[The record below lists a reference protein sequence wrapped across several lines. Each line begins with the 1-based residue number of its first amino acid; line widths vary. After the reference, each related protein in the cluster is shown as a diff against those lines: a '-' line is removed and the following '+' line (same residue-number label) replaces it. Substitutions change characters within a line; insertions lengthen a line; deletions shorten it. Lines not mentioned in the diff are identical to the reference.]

1 MKSQQYNNNPRGF
14 SLIEMAVVI
23 AIIGIL
29 MTFGIRLATSF
40 QNKGAFSATAE
51 RQKQIKDVL
60 TAYLA
65 RTGELPCPADPAAM
79 TGVADC
85 DPTKNPGLI
94 PFQTLG
100 IPKSSAL
107 DGWDRYFTYVVWND
121 ADTSQ
126 CTGAAPFD
134 DVTNNENWTANV
146 AHPISPFK
154 TFHDGANGCLMIEEA
169 DAAGAVTNRRRA
181 VALVIS
187 HGPNGFG
194 GYTAKGG
201 KIGFPDAADHPEK
214 KNSIGNGA
222 SITTAFRTQ
231 PINLDGFDDIVLE
244 ISADDLLVPLK
255 RDGTMVSKQQ
265 LDKDYLHT
273 LFYVVQETVTSDTPP
288 EETVT
293 SGTPPVSV
301 IECKVYYF
309 ASGDV
314 SVETTPLGP
323 PPTPKLP
330 THLAILSHSDHGS
343 IEIPASKYCP
353 SGLIAETTPL

>member
-1 MKSQQYNNNPRGF
+1 MKNQQKINKSYGF

-60 TAYLA
+60 TAFLA
-65 RTGELPCPADPAAM
+65 REGRLPCPAAPGVAM
-79 TGVADC
+79 TGVEDC
-85 DPTKNPGLI
+85 TPANNPGLI

-100 IPKSSAL
+100 IPKSSAM
-107 DGWDRYFTYVVWND
+107 DGWDRYFTYAVW
-121 ADTSQ
+121 S
-126 CTGAAPFD
+126 GAS
-134 DVTNNENWTANV
+134 TNCPASGDFVEVSPAENWTTNI

-154 TFHDGANGCLMIEEA
+154 TFHDGTNGCLMIEETGA
-169 DAAGAVTNRRRA
+169 DGDATNPNTNRRRA

-231 PINLDGFDDIVLE
+231 PINLDGFDDVVME
-244 ISADDLLVPLK
+244 ISAYDLLVPLK
-255 RDGTMVSKQQ
+255 RDGTVISKLQ
-265 LDKDYLHT
+265 LDREYLYT
-273 LFYVVQETVTSDTPP
+273 LFAVKPEAPPSSDCTIEYISPDPLSPVTVAPN
-288 EETVT
+288 
-293 SGTPPVSV
+293 
-301 IECKVYYF
+301 
-309 ASGDV
+309 A
-314 SVETTPLGP
+314 P
-323 PPTPKLP
+323 PPSQVIL
-330 THLAILSHSDHGS
+330 THPLYGS
-343 IEIPASKYCP
+343 IPIAASKYCP
-353 SGLIAETTPL
+353 AGQFTNINLVLVPNL

>member
-1 MKSQQYNNNPRGF
+1 MKNQQYNNNPRGF

-23 AIIGIL
+23 AIMGIL

-60 TAYLA
+60 TAFLA
-65 RTGELPCPADPAAM
+65 REGRLPCPADPAAM

-100 IPKSSAL
+100 IPKSSAM

-134 DVTNNENWTANV
+134 DVTNNENWTAPI

-154 TFHDGANGCLMIEEA
+154 TFHDGTNGCLMIEEA
-169 DAAGAVTNRRRA
+169 DAGGAVTNRRRA

-194 GYTAKGG
+194 GYTAKGE
-201 KIGFPDAADHPEK
+201 KIAFPVDDAADHPEK

-231 PINLDGFDDIVLE
+231 PINLEGFDDIVLE

-255 RDGTMVSKQQ
+255 REGTVVSKQQ
-265 LDKDYLHT
+265 LDRDYLYT
-273 LFYVVQETVTSDTPP
+273 LFSVTPDAAPDCNLNYVAQATVNP
-288 EETVT
+288 
-293 SGTPPVSV
+293 
-301 IECKVYYF
+301 
-309 ASGDV
+309 AA
-314 SVETTPLGP
+314 GP
-323 PPTPKLP
+323 
-330 THLAILSHSDHGS
+330 AINVILSHTNPQYSAS
-343 IEIPASKYCP
+343 ITISANKYCP
-353 SGLIAETTPL
+353 AGQFTNINLVPNL

>member
-1 MKSQQYNNNPRGF
+1 MKNQQYNNNPRGF

-23 AIIGIL
+23 AIMGIL

-60 TAYLA
+60 TAFLA
-65 RTGELPCPADPAAM
+65 REGRLPCPADPAAM

-100 IPKSSAL
+100 IPKSSAM

-134 DVTNNENWTANV
+134 DVTNNENWTANI

-154 TFHDGANGCLMIEEA
+154 TFHDGTNGCLMIEEA
-169 DAAGAVTNRRRA
+169 DAGGAVTNRRRA

-194 GYTAKGG
+194 GYTAKGE
-201 KIGFPDAADHPEK
+201 KIAFPVDDAADHPEK

-231 PINLDGFDDIVLE
+231 PINLEGFDDIVLE

-255 RDGTMVSKQQ
+255 REGTVVSKQQ
-265 LDKDYLHT
+265 LDRDYLYT
-273 LFYVVQETVTSDTPP
+273 LFSVTPDAAPDCNLNYVAQATVNP
-288 EETVT
+288 
-293 SGTPPVSV
+293 
-301 IECKVYYF
+301 
-309 ASGDV
+309 AA
-314 SVETTPLGP
+314 GP
-323 PPTPKLP
+323 
-330 THLAILSHSDHGS
+330 AINVILSHTNPQYSAS
-343 IEIPASKYCP
+343 ITISANKYCP
-353 SGLIAETTPL
+353 AGQFTNINLVPNL